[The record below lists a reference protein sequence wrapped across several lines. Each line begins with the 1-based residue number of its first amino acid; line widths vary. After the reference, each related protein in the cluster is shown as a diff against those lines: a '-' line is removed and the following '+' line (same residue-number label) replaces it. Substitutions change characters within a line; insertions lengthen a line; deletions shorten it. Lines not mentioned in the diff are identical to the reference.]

1 MADWL
6 DREAGAW
13 PRSLYVHIPFCKSRC
28 FYCDFNTYV
37 APERVMEDYVEG
49 LAREWEMIAQAGV
62 PPLRTVFFGGGTPT
76 LLADPLLAR
85 MLQSLHA
92 HFSLDEEA
100 EVTFE
105 ANPDSITPEKLRVLR
120 EYGVNR
126 ISFGAQTFRDHLL
139 MAIGRAHDSDAIATA
154 VDAAFE
160 AGFGHINID
169 LMFGLPEQTIEDV
182 EDSLLRVLALPVDH
196 VSAYWLKVEPGTP
209 FAKWQELGQLP
220 LPGEDEEA
228 DMYDLVRDTL
238 TQRGF
243 RHYEI
248 SNFAKPGAE
257 ARHNLVYWRNQPYLA
272 AGAGAHGYVGGVR
285 HENLR
290 KIRDYLDAIALG
302 RRPYAEETAI
312 SIAERMEDQVMLGLR
327 LAEGVSAPR
336 FQERFGLSVEEA
348 FGDVW
353 RGLLAQGLVVEAE
366 GGYRIP
372 AGYWP
377 VANAIFT
384 KCIGAVTVD

>member
-1 MADWL
+1 MADWF

-37 APERVMEDYVEG
+37 APERVMEDYVDG
-49 LAREWEMIAQAGV
+49 LAREWEMIAQEGV

-139 MAIGRAHDSDAIATA
+139 MAIGRAHDSDAISAA

-160 AGFGHINID
+160 AGFRHINID

-182 EDSLLRVLALPVDH
+182 EDSLLRVLALPIDH

-238 TQRGF
+238 TQNGF
-243 RHYEI
+243 CHYEI

-336 FQERFGLSVEEA
+336 FQGRFGLSIEEA

-353 RGLLAQGLVVEAE
+353 RGLLAQGLVVEVE

-377 VANAIFT
+377 VANAIFA